1 MDNLEHEK
9 SLEKMV
15 IDHCDVMQIQDKI
28 QIMDAL
34 KDVLI
39 DIESTVKTLSRITK
53 DARLSGYKLGRATAQ
68 K

>member
-15 IDHCDVMQIQDKI
+15 MDHCDVMQIQDKI

-39 DIESTVKTLSRITK
+39 DIESTVKTLSTITK